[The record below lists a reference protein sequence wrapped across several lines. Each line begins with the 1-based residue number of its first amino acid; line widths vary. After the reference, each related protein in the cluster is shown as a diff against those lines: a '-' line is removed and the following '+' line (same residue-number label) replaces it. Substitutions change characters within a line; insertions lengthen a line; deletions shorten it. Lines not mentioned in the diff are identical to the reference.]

1 VRVGETWENGEESW
15 IHVPRGQRPFEKGR
29 LGPEGTLHGD
39 KMAKPISVAIVAAF
53 LWIAMLI
60 GLVVGVALLF
70 PGTFP
75 DRMWVYNRPAHAAFQ
90 TVGKTSGAGFLV
102 LGLIVGVTAG
112 GLSCGRRWAWW
123 LAILIFALNGIGDL
137 FGLLATRDLLRSGS
151 GLVIAIGFL
160 VVLLRRNVRASFD
173 QPAQ

>member
-1 VRVGETWENGEESW
+1 
-15 IHVPRGQRPFEKGR
+15 
-29 LGPEGTLHGD
+29 
-39 KMAKPISVAIVAAF
+39 MAKPISIAIVAAF

-60 GLVVGVALLF
+60 GLAVGVALLF
-70 PGTFP
+70 PGTFL

-137 FGLLATRDLLRSGS
+137 FGPLATRDLLRSGS
-151 GLVIAIGFL
+151 GLVVAIGFL
-160 VVLLRRNVRASFD
+160 VVLLRRNVRALFD

>member
-1 VRVGETWENGEESW
+1 MGDN
-15 IHVPRGQRPFEKGR
+15 IARPI
-29 LGPEGTLHGD
+29 P
-39 KMAKPISVAIVAAF
+39 VAIVAAF

-70 PGTFP
+70 AGTFL

-90 TVGKTSGAGFLV
+90 TVGKTSGVGFLV

-137 FGLLATRDLLRSGS
+137 IGLIATRDLLRSGS
-151 GLVIAIGFL
+151 GIVIATGFL
-160 VVLLRRNVRASFD
+160 VVLLRRDVRASFD
-173 QPAQ
+173 KPAQ

>member
-1 VRVGETWENGEESW
+1 MRRDRVKNQFHGYPFGIGER
-15 IHVPRGQRPFEKGR
+15 RGV
-29 LGPEGTLHGD
+29 GD
-39 KMAKPISVAIVAAF
+39 FSADDMAKPIPVAIVAAF

-60 GLVVGVALLF
+60 GLAVGVALLF
-70 PGTFP
+70 PGTFL

-90 TVGKTSGAGFLV
+90 TVGKTSGVGFLV

-137 FGLLATRDLLRSGS
+137 IGLIATRDLLRSGS
-151 GLVIAIGFL
+151 GFVIAMGFL
-160 VVLLRRNVRASFD
+160 VVLLRRNSRVSFS
-173 QPAQ
+173 